1 MASLFEIA
9 GDTKVGFSTVDAKNL
24 GVINII
30 NGLNS
35 TGKSRLLTSIDEQ
48 VRLHSDISSIIIDG
62 EAIKNPDFCAMGD
75 VWDALAHHDEKITD
89 AMAIIKLVNK
99 LVDKVFTS
107 DVDGLIYVELVDP
120 VHSRIREQVAL
131 SDMGTTFIRL
141 IQNLLAMNTMQDGIV
156 LIDDFDMG
164 VNQDHFLPL
173 WVYLIKVA
181 MQNNNQVFVVVH
193 NHICIENY
201 ARTISVMESFNTLLI
216 VTSHKALKESQGLS
230 ATFDRDK
237 LIQWFTQGS
246 N

>member
-9 GDTKVGFSTVDAKNL
+9 GDTKVGFSTVDANNL

-75 VWDALAHHDEKITD
+75 IWDVLAHDDEKITD

-107 DVDGLIYVELVDP
+107 DVDGLIYVELVDL
-120 VHSRIREQVAL
+120 VHGGIREQVAL

-141 IQNLLAMNTMQDGIV
+141 VQNLLAMNTMQDGIV
-156 LIDDFDMG
+156 LIDDFDVG
-164 VNQDHFLPL
+164 VNKDHFLPL
-173 WVYLIKVA
+173 LVYLVKMAVK
-181 MQNNNQVFVVVH
+181 NNNQVFMVVH
-193 NHICIENY
+193 NYICIENY
-201 ARTISVMESFNTLLI
+201 VRTISVIEDFNTLLI
-216 VTSHKALKESQGLS
+216 VTRHAALKEQQGH
-230 ATFDRDK
+230 AITFDRKK
-237 LIQWFTQGS
+237 LLEWFI
-246 N
+246 